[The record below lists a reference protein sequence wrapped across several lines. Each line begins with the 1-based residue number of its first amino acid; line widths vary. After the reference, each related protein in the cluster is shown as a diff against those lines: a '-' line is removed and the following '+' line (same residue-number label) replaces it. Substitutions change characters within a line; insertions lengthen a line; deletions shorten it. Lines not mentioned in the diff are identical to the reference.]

1 MEWTSTLII
10 SGIAFFRSASGLITR
25 PYETY
30 RRITR
35 DSKPSAL
42 IFVGLLLVLYFAI
55 ASALKVASF
64 RPFLLTERFV
74 TLYIG
79 AVSGV
84 LVSVGMLR
92 FAGWILG
99 SITPTRTLLVGWV
112 YTLLPTA
119 LWFAVTSVLSVL
131 FPPPRTAS
139 VPGMLFSLLFIV
151 FSITLLWWKIT
162 LAYLVLRFG
171 LKFDLKRNIVVA
183 LICAPVLAAW
193 SVLMYKWGIF
203 KVPFL

>member
-1 MEWTSTLII
+1 MSTLII
-10 SGIAFFRSASGLITR
+10 SGIAFFRSASGLVTR

-35 DSKPSAL
+35 EANIL
-42 IFVGLLLVLYFAI
+42 ELVFLAILLAVYFAI
-55 ASALKVASF
+55 ASLLKVAAF
-64 RPFLLTERFV
+64 RPFLLTEHFLMLMV
-74 TLYIG
+74 GVL
-79 AVSGV
+79 SGV
-84 LVSVGMLR
+84 VVSVGMLR
-92 FAGWILG
+92 IIGRLMG
-99 SITPTRTLLVGWV
+99 SQAPTRIILVAWA
-112 YTLLPTA
+112 YTLLPT
-119 LWFAVTSVLSVL
+119 LSWFLVTSVLSVIL
-131 FPPPRTAS
+131 PPPRTAS
-139 VPGMLFSLLFIV
+139 VAGTLFSLLFIV

-183 LICAPVLAAW
+183 VVCAPVLAAW